1 MKRLVVELLQAALLA
16 ACFFGPLFYYMLF
29 MMKP

>member
-1 MKRLVVELLQAALLA
+1 MKVIKEIAGVFLCAALIG
-16 ACFFGPLFYYMLF
+16 GPFFYYMLF